1 MPLEEHY
8 SLKKHNTFGVEA
20 CARYFAPI
28 RQMEEL
34 EELLIADLW
43 KSMPT
48 LVLGEGS
55 NILFTRDVD
64 GLVLKNEIKGIA
76 VIRETADEVWLKVGG
91 GENWHRF
98 VMFCVG
104 NQYAGVENL
113 ALIPGSVGA
122 SPVQNIG
129 AYGVEVKEVIEKVVA
144 WHLETHELLHFSNAD
159 CAFGYRDSVFK
170 HAYQGR
176 LMIVWVVFRL
186 SKHPVFHTEYAALRE
201 ELERMGVKTLSLKAI
216 SEAVIRIRTRKLP
229 DPAKIGNA
237 GSFFKN
243 PQIPLAQYQALKQQF
258 PDLPSFP
265 VHADSVKIPAAWLIE
280 QCGWKGYREGDAGV
294 HSQQALV
301 LVNYGKAT
309 GKQIL
314 DLSERIRQSVHE
326 RFGVWLEREV
336 NVW

>member
-8 SLKKHNTFGVEA
+8 SLKRHNTFGVEA
-20 CARYFAPI
+20 FARYFAPI
-28 RQMEEL
+28 RQLDEL
-34 EELLIADLW
+34 KELLIADIW
-43 KSMPT
+43 KTMPI

-76 VIRETADEVWLKVGG
+76 VIRETPDEVWLKVGG

-104 NQYAGVENL
+104 NHYAGVENL

-129 AYGVEVKEVIEKVVA
+129 AYGVEVKDVIDEVVA
-144 WHLETHELLHFSNAD
+144 WHLETQELMHFSNSD
-159 CAFGYRDSVFK
+159 CAFGYRDSIFK
-170 HAYQGR
+170 HTYQGK
-176 LMIVWVVFRL
+176 LMIIWVVYRL
-186 SKHPVFHTEYAALRE
+186 SKHPIFHTGYAALRE
-201 ELERMGVKTLSLKAI
+201 ELDRSGIKALSLKAI
-216 SEAVIRIRTRKLP
+216 SDAVIRIRTRKLP

-243 PQIPLAQYQALKQQF
+243 PQMSVAQYDTLKAQF
-258 PDLPSFP
+258 PDLPAFT
-265 VHADSVKIPAAWLIE
+265 VDKHTVKIPAAWLIE

-294 HSQQALV
+294 HAHQALV

-314 DLSERIRQSVHE
+314 ELAERIRQSVYE
-326 RFGVWLEREV
+326 RFGIMLEREV

>member
-1 MPLEEHY
+1 MPLEERY

-28 RQMEEL
+28 RQVEEL
-34 EELLIADLW
+34 EELLIADMW
-43 KSMPT
+43 KSMPL

-104 NQYAGVENL
+104 NHYAGVENL

-122 SPVQNIG
+122 APVQNIG
-129 AYGVEVKEVIEKVVA
+129 AYGVEVKEVVDEVVA

-159 CAFGYRDSVFK
+159 CAFGYRDSIFK
-170 HAYQGR
+170 QTYRGK

-186 SKHPVFHTEYAALRE
+186 SKHPHFHTDYAALRE
-201 ELERMGVKTLSLKAI
+201 ELHRMGVKDLSLRI
-216 SEAVIRIRTRKLP
+216 ICDAVIRIRTRKLP

-243 PQIPLAQYQALKQQF
+243 PQILVAQYGELKTRF

-265 VHADSVKIPAAWLIE
+265 VDAHTVKIPAAWLIE

-294 HSQQALV
+294 HSHQALV

-309 GKQIL
+309 GQQIL
-314 DLSERIRQSVHE
+314 QLSERIRQSVYE
-326 RFGVWLEREV
+326 RFGIMLEREV

>member
-1 MPLEEHY
+1 MPLEENY
-8 SLKKHNTFGVEA
+8 SLKRHNTFGVEA
-20 CARYFAPI
+20 IARYFAPV
-28 RQMEEL
+28 RHVEEL
-34 EELLIADLW
+34 AEIAIGDLW
-43 KSMPT
+43 KSMPV

-55 NILFTRDVD
+55 NILFTRDVG

-76 VIRETADEVWLKVGG
+76 VMRETADEVWLKVGG
-91 GENWHRF
+91 GENWHQF

-104 NQYAGVENL
+104 NHYAGVENL

-129 AYGVEVKEVIEKVVA
+129 AYGVEVKEVIEEVGA
-144 WHLETHELLHFSNAD
+144 WHLEQHDLMRFSNAD

-170 HAYQGR
+170 HAYRGK

-186 SKHPVFHTEYAALRE
+186 SKHPRFRTGYAALRE
-201 ELERMGVKTLSLKAI
+201 ELERMGVKELSLETI
-216 SEAVIRIRTRKLP
+216 SEAVIRIRSRKLP

-243 PQIPLAQYQALKQQF
+243 PQVSMAQYEALKQRY
-258 PDLPSFP
+258 PTMPAYP
-265 VHADSVKIPAAWLIE
+265 GEHETMKIAAAWLIE

-294 HSQQALV
+294 HQHQALV

-309 GKQIL
+309 GQQIL
-314 DLSERIRQSVHE
+314 SLANRIQQSVYE
-326 RFGVWLEREV
+326 RFGIMLEREV

>member
-20 CARYFAPI
+20 FARYFAPI
-28 RQMEEL
+28 RQLNEL
-34 EELLIADLW
+34 EELLIADIW
-43 KSMPT
+43 QSMPI

-64 GLVLKNEIKGIA
+64 GLVLKNEIKGMA
-76 VIRETADEVWLKVGG
+76 VVKETADEIWLKVGG

-98 VMFCVG
+98 VLFCVG
-104 NQYAGVENL
+104 NHYAGVENL

-129 AYGVEVKEVIEKVVA
+129 AYGMEVKEVIDEVVA
-144 WHLETHELLHFSNAD
+144 WHLQRHELMHFSRAD

-170 HAYQGR
+170 QAYRGK
-176 LMIVWVVFRL
+176 LMILWVVFRL
-186 SKHPVFHTEYAALRE
+186 SKHPHFHTDYAALQE
-201 ELERMGVKTLSLKAI
+201 ELRRMEVKELSLAKI
-216 SEAVIRIRTRKLP
+216 CEAVIRIRTRKLP

-243 PQIPLAQYQALKQQF
+243 PQIPNTEYEALKSRYPQI
-258 PDLPSFP
+258 PAYP
-265 VHADSVKIPAAWLIE
+265 VDDHSVKIAAAWLIE

-309 GKQIL
+309 GQQIL
-314 DLSERIRQSVHE
+314 ALSERIQQSVYDQ
-326 RFGVWLEREV
+326 FGIWLEREV